1 MRTAPLPFR
10 AIGLLAVVAVLT
22 TCLTVVEFL
31 SAPAAR
37 AAIADRVITTWN
49 MQGANDEGAENKWL
63 TFVFARDGG
72 LAGRAM
78 RDGDVVAL
86 QEAGDRPAS
95 AVERPADVAAIPV
108 DNLGDPSNPQEFW
121 YNIGTQDRPEYR
133 YIYWMRSY
141 GNDGAAEQDD
151 NGNPV
156 HIRPGRVNLA
166 IVTRQRPDRLVVLP
180 RRDDRLRPQLGVQFG
195 SDIVFDVHASA
206 RGGGDA
212 VNAIRQVRQHAQD
225 RRLDW
230 AIAGDYNQIPQTLR
244 ERLTRG
250 NIPRAQATIYRSAA
264 WTHRGNAETGTDPR
278 ELDYMVAGM
287 ANQGRPIY
295 VGGDQGAVWPSDHR
309 PVVFGLPMQ
318 ARGPDW
324 SAVMSYPHLGDGNLL
339 EIAQD
344 AAGPGAPADHAR
356 QNSTS
361 SQNWVPEGITRVG
374 DGVYYSHLK
383 NLFTGLCLTVAA
395 AKASGATASTA
406 RTDGTAGADTAAPLR
421 QVSCDGTGDEL
432 LWRYDGGNLWNR
444 TGVIAAPFT
453 AIGGAETRE
462 LYGIVPGPSPAP
474 LWNQCGWRVASGD
487 IEAPGSPL
495 NLVSAGCSD
504 GSTPAPVTV
513 RPTRGVDAAVSVV
526 ENEVYFFHGSKYA
539 KVKVDPNTAANEIVD
554 GKDNG
559 IRTIADDWPAL
570 RDTPFANRVDVAVA
584 VPDRKGDVFMFSGN
598 QYVYLQNVDQGPGR
612 ATRVHDVWDICT
624 GWTSL
629 CSTPQLKALFENGID
644 TAMSVRDN
652 EIYFFRGGQYVLVK
666 ANPGS
671 VDQVINGPK
680 SIADNWP
687 SLKDADAR
695 MPDAHFTDGLN
706 AAFGLPEYQPG
717 WFTQVVCAVIAVV
730 TVVVVGG
737 IVVVSAATGATVPG
751 SALGGLI
758 ASGGILLA
766 KQLCDYRPGTGFMF
780 SSNDFAKIS
789 VTPGT
794 TDDKLIGE
802 PSTICA
808 VWRSLCG
815 TIFAPGDAAVTVRLA
830 DGKTA
835 IGPAAA
841 PPVDPH
847 PEAPAPFSTAA
858 GDQPRC
864 RPDGMA
870 PTPDVNTPYCLAYD
884 DQGRELLGTDHPR
897 RAVGYYT
904 SWRTGSD
911 GQHQYLPAHIPWG
924 QLTHVNYAFAH
935 VGPDNRISVGDV
947 GDPGNPAT
955 GQTWPGVA
963 LDPSLPYRGEFNQLT
978 KMKKLHP
985 RVKTLISVGG
995 WAETGGILNPDGTRS
1010 TTGGFYSLTT
1020 DADGSVNQGAI
1031 DTFAD
1036 SVVDFVRQYGFDGID
1051 LDQEY
1056 PTALPD
1062 TGNPLDWAASNSRR
1076 KGLTAGHTAL
1086 VKTLREKLDR
1096 AAAADQHYY
1105 LLSAAVSGSGYMV
1118 RGMGSFEALRY
1129 LDYANVMTYDFH
1141 GSWNQFVGPN
1151 APLYDDGRD
1160 AELAGAGIYDTAKN
1174 PEYQGVGYFNTDWA
1188 QHYLRG
1194 ALSAGRIVLGAPYYT
1209 RGWTGVTG
1217 GVGNGLWGTAALPS
1231 QGQCPRGTGSNGGSV
1246 PCGSGAKGVDNL
1258 WHDANPDGSELGAG
1272 SNPMWHAKNLERG
1285 VAPSYLSAYALKA
1298 GQVSGYTRNWD
1309 DATKSS
1315 WLWNAGTKT
1324 FLSTEDE
1331 QGMSALTQ
1339 YVKENNLGGVMMWEL
1354 AGDYSCPDQGECGPG
1369 YTLTTQ
1375 ADQQLRG
1382 AGPYDNTVATGSSV
1396 SLPNQVV
1403 DVRAELT
1410 NFPTDIKDMWPIQP
1424 KLRTTNNSGVT
1435 LPSGTELSFDIPTS
1449 APPLLKNQAWQ
1460 EMKDAVQP
1468 GRTGANRGGLGA
1480 AFHRVTIKL
1489 GYCEDVPPGTFRD
1502 IGIKYYLPITGPANT
1517 TVKIG
1522 DQTYGSTG
1530 DNRKDVTTVTPQA
1543 ADAGPGCQA
1552 DAWDTERTYNPL
1564 WAPFALWKADDKWRV
1579 QDINSAKSQ
1588 PVQTSNVL
1596 DHPDGW
1602 DRAHLVDL
1610 QIGNANQLWTV
1621 VEDGGA
1627 GWYRFKSN
1635 TGGHDQCLGANTRLN
1650 DLTVRDCDNSDGQ
1663 WWRLYTVDD
1672 RGDSTDLFGGIP
1684 ADGKA
1689 FGMRSYSGFVAE
1701 PRNSAA
1707 EPGTPVVAG
1716 DLDGATR
1723 TVVSYNGSYWK
1734 AKWWTKGT
1742 APDANDPNNPWTR
1755 LGPTT

>member
-1 MRTAPLPFR
+1 MRAAPLPFR
-10 AIGLLAVVAVLT
+10 VVGLITTIALLT
-22 TCLTVVEFL
+22 TCLAIVEFL
-31 SAPAAR
+31 SAPPAH
-37 AAIADRVITTWN
+37 AAIRDRVIKTWN
-49 MQGANDEGAENKWL
+49 MQGANDEGAENKWRS
-63 TFVFARDGG
+63 FVFNQNGG
-72 LAGRAM
+72 LADRAM
-78 RDGDVVAL
+78 RDGDVVVL
-86 QEAGDRPAS
+86 QEAGDRPA
-95 AVERPADVAAIPV
+95 AAIVPPANVAQVPV
-108 DNLGDPSNPQEFW
+108 DNLGDPSNPYEFW
-121 YNIGTQDRPEYR
+121 YNVGSDTRPEYR
-133 YIYWMRSY
+133 YVYWMQSY
-141 GNDGAAEQDD
+141 GDDGDAEHDD
-151 NGNPV
+151 NGAPV
-156 HIRPGRVNLA
+156 FRRPGRVNLA
-166 IVTRQRPDRLVVLP
+166 IVTRQRPDRLVVIP
-180 RRDDRLRPQLGVQFG
+180 RPNDRLRPLLGVQFG
-195 SDIVFDVHASA
+195 NDIVFDIHASA
-206 RGGGDA
+206 SGGGDA
-212 VNAIRQVRQHAQD
+212 VRAIREVRQYAEA
-225 RRLDW
+225 RGLDW
-230 AIAGDYNQIPQTLR
+230 AVAGDYNQIPQTLR
-244 ERLTRG
+244 DRLTAG
-250 NIPRAQATIYRSAA
+250 NITRAQATIYRPAM
-264 WTHRGNAETGTDPR
+264 WTHRYNPDTGAPAR
-278 ELDYMVAGM
+278 ELDYMVAGTPGQNRM
-287 ANQGRPIY
+287 IGVLA
-295 VGGDQGAVWPSDHR
+295 DQGAVWPSDHR
-309 PVVFGLPMQ
+309 PVVFGLPMA
-318 ARGPDW
+318 ARGIDW
-324 SAVMSYPHLGDGNLL
+324 SAVMSYPHRSDGDLL
-339 EIAQD
+339 EIARD
-344 AAGPGAPADHAR
+344 SAGPGAPADHAR
-356 QNSTS
+356 QNWTTS
-361 SQNWVPEGITRVG
+361 QDWVPEGITDYG
-374 DGVYYSHLK
+374 GGILYSHLK
-383 NLFTGLCLTVAA
+383 NLYTGLCLAVAVDAATKPTVRVEAN
-395 AKASGATASTA
+395 SDSTA
-406 RTDGTAGADTAAPLR
+406 RPLR
-421 QVSCDGTGDEL
+421 QVSCDGPGDEL
-432 LWRYDGGNLWNR
+432 LWRYDSGNLWNR
-444 TGVIAAPFT
+444 TGVIAAPST
-453 AIGGAETRE
+453 AIGGPETKE
-462 LYGIVPGPSPAP
+462 LYGIAPGPSPAP
-474 LWNQCGWRVASGD
+474 LWNQCGWRVTSGNID
-487 IEAPGSPL
+487 APGSPIAL
-495 NLVSAGCSD
+495 ESNGCSD
-504 GSTPAPVTV
+504 GSTPGAGTA

-539 KVKVDPNTAANEIVD
+539 KVKVDPKTAANEIVG

-559 IRTIADDWPAL
+559 TRSIADDWPAL
-570 RDTPFANRVDVAVA
+570 KGTPFADRVDVAVA

-598 QYVYLQNVDQGPGR
+598 QYVYLRNVDQGPGK
-612 ATRVHDVWDICT
+612 ATRAHDVWDICT

-629 CSTPQLKALFENGID
+629 CSTPELKALFEKGID
-644 TAMSVRDN
+644 TALSVRDN

-687 SLKDADAR
+687 SLKDADSR
-695 MPDAHFTDGLN
+695 LPEAHFTDGLN
-706 AAFGLPEYQPG
+706 AAFGLPEYEPG
-717 WFTQVVCAVIAVV
+717 WFTKVVCGVIAAV
-730 TVVVVGG
+730 TIVFSGGVFLVSIAAGAPPVGG
-737 IVVVSAATGATVPG
+737 VIT
-751 SALGGLI
+751 GLI

-766 KQLCDYRPGTGFMF
+766 KHLCDYRPGTGFMF

-789 VTPGT
+789 ITPGT
-794 TDDKLIGE
+794 LDDKLIGD
-802 PSTICA
+802 PGSVCA
-808 VWRSLCG
+808 TWQSLCG
-815 TIFAPGDAAVTVRLA
+815 TIFTAGESAVTFQLA
-830 DGKTA
+830 DGRTT
-835 IGPAAA
+835 IGPATA

-864 RPDGMA
+864 RPDGMVQ
-870 PTPDVNTPYCLAYD
+870 TPGVNTPYCLAYD
-884 DQGRELLGTDHPR
+884 DQGRELLGTDHSR

-911 GQHQYLPAHIPWG
+911 GQHQYLPANIPWG

-935 VGPDNRISVGDV
+935 VGPDGRISVGDTT
-947 GDPGNPAT
+947 DPGNPAT

-963 LDPSLPYRGEFNQLT
+963 LDPGLPYRGEFNQLT

-995 WAETGGILNPDGTRS
+995 WAETGGILKPDGSRS

-1020 DADGSVNQGAI
+1020 NADGSVNQGAI
-1031 DTFAD
+1031 NTFAD
-1036 SVVDFVRQYGFDGID
+1036 SVVDFLRKYGFDGVD

-1062 TGNPLDWAASNSRR
+1062 TGNPLDWAVSNSRR

-1118 RGMGSFEALRY
+1118 RGMGAFEALRY

-1174 PEYQGVGYFNTDWA
+1174 PEYQGIGYFNTDWA

-1217 GVGNGLWGTAALPS
+1217 GTGNGLWGTAALPA
-1231 QGQCPRGTGSNGGSV
+1231 QGQCPQGTGSNGGSV
-1246 PCGSGAKGVDNL
+1246 PCGSGAKGIDNL

-1285 VAPSYLSAYALKA
+1285 VAPSYLGVYGLKA
-1298 GQVSGYTRNWD
+1298 DQVSGYARNWD

-1315 WLWNAGTKT
+1315 WLWNDRTKT

-1331 QGMSALTQ
+1331 QGMTALTQ
-1339 YVKENNLGGVMMWEL
+1339 YVKDNNLGGVMMWEL

-1382 AGPYDNTVATGSSV
+1382 AGPYGNTVAAGSSV
-1396 SLPNQVV
+1396 TLPGQVV
-1403 DVRAELT
+1403 DVTAQLVD
-1410 NFPTDIKDMWPIQP
+1410 FPTDVKDMWPLQP
-1424 KLRTTNNSGVT
+1424 KLRITNNSGAA
-1435 LPSGTELSFDIPTS
+1435 LPSGTEISFDIPTS
-1449 APPLLKNQAWQ
+1449 APPLLKNEAWQ
-1460 EMKDAVQP
+1460 EMKGAVQP
-1468 GRTGANRGGLGA
+1468 GRTGGNRGGLGA

-1489 GYCEDVPPGTFRD
+1489 GYCEDVPPGKSRD

-1522 DQTYGSTG
+1522 DRTYGSTG
-1530 DNRKDVTTVTPQA
+1530 DNRQGVTTVTPQA
-1543 ADAGPGCQA
+1543 ADGGPGCQA
-1552 DAWDTERTYNPL
+1552 DAWGADRTYNPL

-1596 DHPDGW
+1596 DHPNGW
-1602 DRAHLVDL
+1602 NRAHLVDL
-1610 QIGNANQLWTV
+1610 QLGNANQLWTV
-1621 VEDGGA
+1621 VEDGGP
-1627 GWYRFKSN
+1627 GWFRFKSG
-1635 TGGHDQCLGANTRLN
+1635 TGGHDQCLGADTRLS
-1650 DLTVRDCDNSDGQ
+1650 DLTVRDCDNSAGQ

-1672 RGDSTDLFGGIP
+1672 SGKSTDLSGGIP

-1701 PRNSAA
+1701 PRNSSAD
-1707 EPGTPVVAG
+1707 PGTRVLAG
-1716 DLDGATR
+1716 DPDGATR

-1742 APDANDPNNPWTR
+1742 APDATDPNNPWTR
-1755 LGPTT
+1755 LGSTG